1 MGHSAY
7 TKGMHR
13 ISLKVE
19 KQRTLQVSKVD
30 GYLLTRLE
38 AFLIDRKATGVA
50 EGTLILLPP
59 KNQAVFGLVRCPGHQ
74 AD

>member
-1 MGHSAY
+1 MQR
-7 TKGMHR
+7 M
-13 ISLKVE
+13 SLKVE

-50 EGTLILLPP
+50 EGTLMLLPP